1 MKKLSL
7 LLMVVLFG
15 SASLFAGDDGYQI
28 GDKARDF
35 KLKDIN
41 GEYVSL
47 ADFTDAKGIILIF
60 TCNGCPYAKAYQQRI
75 VELDKMYSKKGFPVV
90 ALNPND
96 TDLQPIDDL
105 DGMKKRAKEEGFT
118 FPYLKDDKGIF
129 KDYGATRT
137 PHIFVLNKE
146 GDDFFVSYIGAI
158 DDNYKDAEAASKHY
172 VQDAVDALLAGK
184 EPEVTSTKAIGCTIK
199 TKM

>member
-1 MKKLSL
+1 MKKLNL
-7 LLMVVLFG
+7 FLMAVLF
-15 SASLFAGDDGYQI
+15 STASLFAGGDGYEV

-35 KLKDIN
+35 KLKNTD

-47 ADFTDAKGIILIF
+47 ADFKDAKGFILIF
-60 TCNGCPYAKAYQQRI
+60 TCNGCPYAVAYQQRI

-96 TDLQPIDDL
+96 TGLQPIDDL
-105 DGMKKRAKEEGFT
+105 EGMKKRAKEEGFT
-118 FPYLKDDKGIF
+118 FPYLKDDQGIF

-137 PHIFVLNKE
+137 PHVYVLNRE
-146 GDDFFVSYIGAI
+146 GDDYIVSYIGAI
-158 DDNYKDAEAASKHY
+158 DDNYKDADAASEHY
-172 VQDAVDALLAGK
+172 VRNAVDALLAGK
-184 EPEVTSTKAIGCTIK
+184 KPEVTTTKAIGCTIK